1 MKERIRRPAQPQ
13 HPSRFPWI
21 AGLMVIAA
29 ITLVAL
35 LVTGA
40 EPFAWWR
47 LLILAGSIV
56 NAVFFFK
63 TWMDQRSFDPRSG
76 PNR

>member
-1 MKERIRRPAQPQ
+1 
-13 HPSRFPWI
+13 
-21 AGLMVIAA
+21 MVIAA